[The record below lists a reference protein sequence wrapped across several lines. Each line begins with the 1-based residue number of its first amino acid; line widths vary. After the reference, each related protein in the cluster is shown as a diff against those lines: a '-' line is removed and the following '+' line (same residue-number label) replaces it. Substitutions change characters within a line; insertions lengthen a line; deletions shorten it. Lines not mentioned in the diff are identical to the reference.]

1 MGNGVSGNQGN
12 LPSHGSRDVGDTP
25 DRKRHEW
32 FEQAEAPNANTPTQ
46 SGVKSYNGA
55 QPRGLKSTEDS
66 PRLDVKSYSVAQTR
80 GRKLPTDD
88 DAQLDA

>member
-25 DRKRHEW
+25 DRKRHDW

-46 SGVKSYNGA
+46 SGVKPYNTLHFSAYPVAGTTFD
-55 QPRGLKSTEDS
+55 GLYNFLHK
-66 PRLDVKSYSVAQTR
+66 YWWN
-80 GRKLPTDD
+80 
-88 DAQLDA
+88 